1 MLGKRIREHAKRR
14 RGGILPL
21 MAILLPIT
29 LMFSAF
35 AVNIAYLELNRTEM
49 FICAD
54 AVTRATGRD
63 FAISGD
69 KTNAMKLGRQAAA
82 LNTVNGQAMQL
93 ADSDFV
99 FGEASRPDLTKRYT
113 FDPAGTFPNA
123 VEVTLRKTSLSSN
136 GSLAMTL
143 PMIFG
148 GVSSIEATKTSRS
161 NPLEADIA
169 IVLDRSGS
177 MAYAADE
184 VADGSTPKSAPTGWV
199 FGQAAPSK
207 SRWRDAVASV
217 NVFLTEI
224 DKTPMKELVSLS
236 TYNTDAGTDVG
247 LTVDKN
253 SILTAMDKYT
263 TNFYAGGTNITSGL
277 DVGRQTLL
285 SSASRPYAAKVMVIL
300 TDGINNVGTKTQLID
315 AANLAK
321 SKNIIIYTVTFSNEA
336 DKATMAQIAA
346 IGLGKYAHATS
357 SAELQNI
364 FKDIAK
370 GLPLLLTQ

>member
-1 MLGKRIREHAKRR
+1 MMRKRIKHR

-35 AVNIAYLELNRTEM
+35 AINVAYLELSRTEM

-54 AVTRATGRD
+54 AVTRASGRD

-69 KTNAMKLGRQAAA
+69 KSNAMKLGRQAAT
-82 LNTVNGQAMQL
+82 LNTVGGQAMQL
-93 ADSDFV
+93 ANTDFV
-99 FGEASRPDLTKRYT
+99 FGEASRPDLSKRYT
-113 FDPAGTFPNA
+113 FDPNGSFPNA
-123 VEVTLRKTSLSSN
+123 VEITLRKTSGSSN
-136 GSLAMTL
+136 GRLAMMMPL
-143 PMIFG
+143 IFG
-148 GVSSIEATKTSRS
+148 GVTSIDATKTSRS

-177 MAYAADE
+177 MAYSATE
-184 VADGSTPKSAPTGWV
+184 VADGSVPKSAPSGWT
-199 FGQAAPSK
+199 FGQAAPPN

-217 NVFLTEI
+217 NVFLAEI
-224 DKTPMKELVSLS
+224 NKTPMKEMVSLS
-236 TYNTDAGTDVG
+236 TYNSDAGTDVG
-247 LTVDKN
+247 LTTDQSQIV
-253 SILTAMDKYT
+253 SAMDKYT
-263 TNFYAGGTNITSGL
+263 QNFYAGGTNITSGI
-277 DVGRQTLL
+277 DCGRLTLL
-285 SSASRPYAAKVMVIL
+285 SSASRPYAAKVMVVL
-300 TDGINNVGTKTQLID
+300 TDGINNVGTKTQLIA

-336 DKATMAQIAA
+336 DKTTMAQIAA

-357 SAELQNI
+357 ATDLQNI